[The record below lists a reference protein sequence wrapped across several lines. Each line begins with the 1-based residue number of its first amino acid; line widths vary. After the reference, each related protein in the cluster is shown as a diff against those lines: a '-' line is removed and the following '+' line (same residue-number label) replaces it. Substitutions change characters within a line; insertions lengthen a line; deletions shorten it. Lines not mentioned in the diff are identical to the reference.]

1 MSLRTLIFYGL
12 IAVIPAYFFNK
23 WLQKIIRPRESLGRL
38 AIFIVVI
45 LAAAFAYTAAAV
57 LLFMWFAESH

>member
-57 LLFMWFAESH
+57 LLFMWFAESR